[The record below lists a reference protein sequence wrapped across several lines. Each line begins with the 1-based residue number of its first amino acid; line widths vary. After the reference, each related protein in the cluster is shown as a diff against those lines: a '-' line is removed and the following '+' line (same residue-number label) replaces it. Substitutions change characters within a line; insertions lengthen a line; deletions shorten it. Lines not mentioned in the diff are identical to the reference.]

1 MRLLEN
7 LRLRLN
13 REVVKSVLPIADNT
27 KLSTVCLFHGE
38 LLNFRGLRTWSLHAR
53 MSGSEVDFQVLKK
66 LLRQSKPC

>member
-13 REVVKSVLPIADNT
+13 RKVVKSVLPIADNT

-53 MSGSEVDFQVLKK
+53 MSSEH
-66 LLRQSKPC
+66 R